1 MTLGKIAKLANVSI
15 STVSKAFS
23 GSDEISEETK
33 NRIYDIAKTNG
44 CFEKYYKPKYEKK
57 IIAVICPE
65 LLGIHYSQMVM
76 HMEKEITEKGGTML
90 VSVSNF
96 NAAAQNSLIEYYSK
110 YIGVDGII
118 IIEPVGNV
126 KNNSEVPI
134 IQICYENNSKSTH
147 CIKMDIIPGLNKA
160 MKTLK
165 ELGHTKIGFVGE
177 RYTEMEFG
185 YFKDAMQRSNMR
197 INRDYIAINDY
208 RFYDC
213 GYYGIDSLIKS
224 NKLPTAVFSAYS
236 HVTIGIIQRLNEE
249 QLRVPEDISVICMD
263 DINVEPHKEFKLSCI
278 QMHMED
284 LCSEAI
290 HLMFRILGGYFSP
303 AKHVITVERQFF
315 MGESIGKAFAK

>member
-23 GSDEISEETK
+23 GSSEISEETK
-33 NRIYDIAKTNG
+33 KRIFDIAKEKG
-44 CFEKYYKPKYEKK
+44 CYEKYYKPKYEKK

-76 HMEKEITEKGGTML
+76 HMEREIAQNGGTML

-96 NAAAQNSLIEYYSK
+96 SAAAQNGLIEYFTK

-126 KNNSEVPI
+126 KSNSEVPI
-134 IQICYENNSKSTH
+134 IQICYENDSKLTH
-147 CIKMDIIPGLNKA
+147 CVKMDISPGLNKA
-160 MKTLK
+160 MRTLK

-177 RYTEMEFG
+177 QYTETEYG
-185 YFKDAMQRSNMR
+185 YFRDFMQRNGLE
-197 INRDYIAINDY
+197 INPDYVSVNDY

-213 GYYGIDSLIKS
+213 GYYGIDALIK
-224 NKLPTAVFSAYS
+224 NNTLPTAIFSAYS
-236 HVTIGIIQRLNEE
+236 HVNIGIMQRLNEE
-249 QLRVPEDISVICMD
+249 KLRVPEDISVICMD
-263 DINVEPHKEFKLSCI
+263 DIKVEPHKNFEISCI
-278 QMHMED
+278 KMHVED

-290 HLMFRILGGYFSP
+290 HLMFRVLGGYSSP

-315 MGESIGKAFAK
+315 EGESIGTVGK